1 MASTEAPTPLHVL
14 LVEDNP
20 ADAALVEALIDQ
32 EVPGEFTFERTDRL
46 ATACERLALDG
57 VDCVLYDLGLPDA
70 SGLDGLA
77 KLREVSPAVAVVVLT
92 GDSDV
97 TTGIA
102 ALKAGAQDYL
112 VKGKASGD
120 AIARAMRHSVE
131 RRGSEERLQH
141 MADHDP
147 LTGLLNRR
155 RLEEELER
163 HASQVRR
170 YGREG
175 ALLVLDIDHFK
186 HVNDALGHRAG
197 DELISSVATVLRE
210 RLRASDILA
219 RLGGDEFALLLPKAG
234 AREAQKV
241 AEDLLAAVRKHSVL
255 VDGGDR
261 RTVTAS
267 VGVAL
272 FEDEGGAAGDDVLV
286 RADLAMYDAKEAGR
300 DGLAFAADGVDA
312 RGPRRRLTWGK
323 RIRGALSDDR
333 FVLYAQPIM
342 GVDNG
347 DTTRYELLLRL
358 DDQPDEVVLPGQ
370 FLHIAERLDLIQE
383 IDRWVVTKALQTLA
397 EQPAGAPRVT
407 LEVNLSGRSVGD
419 PVLMELIERGVEEH
433 GVDPSRLVLEVTE
446 TAAVANFHRA
456 RTFAN
461 RLADLGCH
469 FALDDF
475 GAGFGSFYY
484 LKHLPFDFL
493 KIDGEFVRGC
503 LDSRTDQ
510 LVIEAVVGIARGL
523 GKETIAEFV
532 EEPRTAAFLESQG
545 VDYLQGYWIGRP
557 EPATEVL
564 QRVPAA

>member
-1 MASTEAPTPLHVL
+1 MPPTDFLAPLRVL

-32 EVPGEFTFERTDRL
+32 EAPGGFTFERVDRL
-46 ATACERLALDG
+46 AAARQRLALDS

-70 SGLDGLA
+70 SGLDGLG
-77 KLREVSPAVAVVVLT
+77 KLREVSPTVAVVVLT
-92 GDSDV
+92 GDSEV

-102 ALKAGAQDYL
+102 ALKRGAQDYL

-120 AIARAMRHSVE
+120 AIARALRHSVE
-131 RRGSEERLQH
+131 RRRSEERLQH

-170 YGREG
+170 YGPEG

-186 HVNDALGHRAG
+186 YVNDALGHRAG

-210 RLRASDILA
+210 RLRGSDILT

-241 AEDLLAAVRKHSVL
+241 ADDLLTAVRGHSVL
-255 VDGGDR
+255 VGDGQR
-261 RTVTAS
+261 RRVTAS
-267 VGVAL
+267 VGIAL
-272 FEDEGGAAGDDVLV
+272 FEDEGGATGDDVLV

-300 DGLAFAADGVDA
+300 DGMAFASEGVTA
-312 RGPRRRLTWGK
+312 GGPRRRLTWGK
-323 RIRGALSDDR
+323 RIRSALTDDR

-342 GVDNG
+342 GVNNG
-347 DTTRYELLLRL
+347 ETTRYELLLRL
-358 DDQPDEVVLPGQ
+358 CDQPDEVVLPGQ

-383 IDRWVVTKALQTLA
+383 IDRWVVNQALLA
-397 EQPAGAPRVT
+397 LAGQPLGEQPAT

-419 PVLMELIERGVEEH
+419 PILLELIERGVEEH
-433 GVDPSRLVLEVTE
+433 GVDPSRLVFEVTE

-456 RTFAN
+456 RRFAT
-461 RLADLGCH
+461 RLADLGCR

-503 LDSRTDQ
+503 LESRTDQ

-523 GKETIAEFV
+523 GKQTIAEFV
-532 EEPRTAAFLESQG
+532 EEPRTAAFLQRQG
-545 VDYLQGYWIGRP
+545 VDYLQGYWVGRP